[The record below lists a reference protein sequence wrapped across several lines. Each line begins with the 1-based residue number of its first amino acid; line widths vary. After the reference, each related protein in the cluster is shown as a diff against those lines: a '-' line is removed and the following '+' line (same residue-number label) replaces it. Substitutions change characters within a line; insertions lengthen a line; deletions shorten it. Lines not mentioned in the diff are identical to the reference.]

1 MGEDIDPMQTEPAEN
16 QHKRAQLMRL
26 LGGFTPS
33 SLQIIARAAY
43 PSPDATI
50 RVEHLTL
57 KRADGALIRAYL
69 TGPEGEWSACPAVLY
84 AHAHG
89 NRYEIGAAE
98 LIEGRPA
105 LLAPPYGIALAKAGF
120 VTLAL
125 DLPCFGNRAA
135 LETESAA
142 AKRALWHGKTL
153 FGAMLE
159 DLAGGLTLLTQM
171 DGVDAS
177 RISLFGVSMGATLAM
192 WLVALEPRIH
202 AVAHL
207 ICFADLAS
215 LIETG
220 AHDLH
225 GQFMTV
231 PGLIPAFTTGEIA
244 GLVAPRPQWVGVG
257 LADPLTPLMA
267 VEKAARDARNAYEC
281 LGAGEAFH
289 LFISQETEH
298 IETPRMREGVLDFL
312 KTQNFN
318 TPPR

>member
-1 MGEDIDPMQTEPAEN
+1 MQSASDTEN
-16 QHKRAQLMRL
+16 HHKRAQLVRL
-26 LGGFTPS
+26 LGGFFPS
-33 SLQIIARAAY
+33 SLQIVGRAAFPY
-43 PSPDATI
+43 ADETI
-50 RVEHLTL
+50 RVEQLSL
-57 KRADGALIRAYL
+57 IRADGLLIRAFL
-69 TGPEGEWSACPAVLY
+69 TGPVGTWSACPAVLY

-105 LLAPPYGIALAKAGF
+105 LLTPPYGVALAKAGF
-120 VTLAL
+120 VTFAL
-125 DLPCFGNRAA
+125 DLPCFGTRAA

-171 DGVDAS
+171 GGVDAG

-192 WLVALEPRIH
+192 WLGALEPRIR

-207 ICFADLAS
+207 ICFADLAT
-215 LIETG
+215 LIEAG

-225 GQFMTV
+225 GPFMTV
-231 PGLIPAFTTGEIA
+231 PGLIPDFTTGEIA
-244 GLVAPRPQWVGVG
+244 GLIAPRPQWVGVG
-257 LADPLTPLMA
+257 LADPLTPRMA
-267 VEKAARDARNAYEC
+267 VEKAARDARNAYSHMD
-281 LGAGEAFH
+281 ATEAFH
-289 LFISQETEH
+289 LSISSKTGH
-298 IETPRMREGVLDFL
+298 IETPDMRAGVLDFL
-312 KTQNFN
+312 RAQNFN